1 MTLLITVNLSSII
14 YIASQK
20 TSTVSN
26 NEDIYIAAKQV
37 SQYLIGSYYIKIN
50 NGYHYTSIDNQDM
63 VLAYDKHRLVKRNG
77 YEILLHQIDGV
88 QFQIKNALVYMT
100 VKRNQKPYQFL
111 VGYAQEKKEVED
123 EILSETE

>member
-37 SQYLIGSYYIKIN
+37 SQYLIGSYYIKID

-63 VLAYDKHRLVKRNG
+63 VLTYDKHRLVKRNG

-100 VKRNQKPYQFL
+100 VKRNQKSYQFL
-111 VGYAQEKKEVED
+111 VGYAREKKEVED

>member
-37 SQYLIGSYYIKIN
+37 SQYLIGSYYIKID

-100 VKRNQKPYQFL
+100 VKRNQKSYQFL
-111 VGYAQEKKEVED
+111 VGYAREKKEVED